1 MQSEDRKRDGSSLD
15 IEPARP
21 HGRLRAPTDD
31 AGTPVLDAMF
41 GSEQIWFYVARKLL
55 LSVGVGSGFNR
66 ARAPE
71 INQGEFMNMK
81 RNSAAFAAFIG
92 LAVTSVAA
100 VADDHA
106 YTDGPVVNVAAIRTE
121 YGKFD
126 DYMKYLDTTWKAE
139 QEAAKRA
146 GDIVSYRVVR
156 VEARGEN
163 DADIYLV
170 TNYKN
175 WAAFDGATAK
185 ADAIAKQVEGTLAA
199 SNQAAVD
206 RAKIRRILGSWT
218 GQELA
223 LK

>member
-1 MQSEDRKRDGSSLD
+1 LVSFLD
-15 IEPARP
+15 S
-21 HGRLRAPTDD
+21 
-31 AGTPVLDAMF
+31 MF
-41 GSEQIWFYVARKLL
+41 DSEQIWPSVAHKILP
-55 LSVGVGSGFNR
+55 SVKVGSGRRGHRSRN
-66 ARAPE
+66 
-71 INQGEFMNMK
+71 NQGEVMNIK
-81 RNSAAFAAFIG
+81 RKGAAFAAFIG
-92 LAVTSVAA
+92 LAVISVP
-100 VADDHA
+100 VFADDHA

-126 DYMKYLDTTWKAE
+126 EYVKYLDTTWKAE
-139 QEAAKRA
+139 HEAAKRA

-170 TNYKN
+170 TNYRN

-199 SNQAAVD
+199 SNQGAVD
-206 RAKIRRILGSWT
+206 RAKIRRVLGSWT
-218 GQELA
+218 GQELD

>member
-1 MQSEDRKRDGSSLD
+1 
-15 IEPARP
+15 
-21 HGRLRAPTDD
+21 
-31 AGTPVLDAMF
+31 MF
-41 GSEQIWFYVARKLL
+41 GSEQIWLSVARTIRA
-55 LSVGVGSGFNR
+55 GSGFDQ
-66 ARAPE
+66 APAPE
-71 INQGEFMNMK
+71 INQGKVMNIR

-92 LAVTSVAA
+92 LAVMSVPAF
-100 VADDHA
+100 ADDHA

-126 DYMKYLDTTWKAE
+126 EYMKYLDTTWKAE

-146 GDIVSYRVVR
+146 GYILSYRVVT

-170 TNYKN
+170 INYKN

-185 ADAIAKQVEGTLAA
+185 ADAIAKQVEGSLAA
-199 SNQAAVD
+199 SNEGAVD

-218 GQELA
+218 GQELD